1 MKRHGDLIK
10 CHYLRG
16 WKTPPIAGF
25 TWLMEDREMGQR
37 MKMYKKQYSIF
48 IDTKNVCDKCAL
60 RKMQTCPY
68 LEEVANCHLFKRLEG
83 RPEEMLSLRHA
94 S

>member
-1 MKRHGDLIK
+1 
-10 CHYLRG
+10 
-16 WKTPPIAGF
+16 
-25 TWLMEDREMGQR
+25 MEDREMEQR
-37 MKMYKKQYSIF
+37 IKMHKGLYRKF
-48 IDTKNVCDKCAL
+48 NGTKTGCDKCAL
-60 RKMQTCPY
+60 SEMEICPY